1 MSWLWWVLIVVVG
14 LVLAYFVV
22 GGVAAITM
30 TKVGEHPQYDKTP
43 ESFGVDYHSVV
54 IYSRKDR
61 LKLSAWYLP
70 NGNPERC
77 VLLVHGRNASKQNAI
92 SGKLPELAA
101 KLTREGYAVLMIDMR
116 GHGESQGKRY
126 TWGEHERRDVL
137 GGVDFLL
144 EEGFEPGKIAVLGIS
159 LGGAAAAGAAAEDKA
174 IGALILDSTFAELIQ
189 LVEPNWVNESQL
201 PMFFLGGAYVMW
213 QIFYGFDLKKVKP
226 VEDIKKV
233 PPRPILIM
241 HSCSDEM
248 IEVSHA
254 HQMAEAV
261 PSAKLVIFD
270 DCDHAELYR
279 DAPEKYLDTVI
290 PFLRNEWGAR

>member
-1 MSWLWWVLIVVVG
+1 MLWFWWIVIGIAG
-14 LVLAYFVV
+14 LVLIYFVV
-22 GGVAAITM
+22 GGIAAITM

-43 ESFGVDYHSVV
+43 SDFGAAYHPVV
-54 IYSRKDR
+54 IFSRKDQ
-61 LKLSAWYLP
+61 LKLSGWYLP

-101 KLTREGYAVLMIDMR
+101 KLTQVGYAVLMIDMR

-126 TWGEHERRDVL
+126 TWGEYERRDVL

-144 EEGFEPGKIAVLGIS
+144 DKGFQPGKIAVLGIS
-159 LGGAAAAGAAAEDKA
+159 LGGAASVGAAANEEA
-174 IGALILDSTFAELIQ
+174 IGALILDSTFADLIQ
-189 LVEPNWVNESQL
+189 LVEPNWVNESRL
-201 PMFFLGGAYVMW
+201 PMFFLGGAYIMW
-213 QIFYGFDLKKVKP
+213 QLFYGFDLKEVKP

-241 HSCSDEM
+241 HSSCDEK
-248 IEVSHA
+248 IEETHA

-261 PSAKLVIFD
+261 PTAKLVIFD
-270 DCDHAELYR
+270 DCDHAELFR
-279 DAPEKYLDTVI
+279 DAPEKYLETVI
-290 PFLRNEWGAR
+290 PFLNEEWEDR

>member
-1 MSWLWWVLIVVVG
+1 LWWVLIVVVG

-116 GHGESQGKRY
+116 GHGESEGKRY

-159 LGGAAAAGAAAEDKA
+159 LGGAAAEDKA

-189 LVEPNWVNESQL
+189 LVEPNWVNESRL
-201 PMFFLGGAYVMW
+201 PMFFLGGVYVMW

-261 PSAKLVIFD
+261 PSAKLVIFEV
-270 DCDHAELYR
+270 CDHAELYR

>member
-116 GHGESQGKRY
+116 GHGESQGKRN

-174 IGALILDSTFAELIQ
+174 IGALILDSTFADLIQ
-189 LVEPNWVNESQL
+189 LVEPQWVNESRL

-241 HSCSDEM
+241 HSYSDEM